1 MRTFS
6 VFFILFF
13 ILITNAY
20 SGVIVGGTR
29 VIYNEGVKDS
39 SIDIENPD
47 EIAYLI
53 QSWVD
58 DENGEPQ
65 SIFSV
70 TPPLFKL
77 PRESTNTLRIFLT
90 EDVLPNNR
98 ESLFWLNIKNI
109 PSVKF
114 QENSLQIAFRTQMK
128 LIYRPISLKSV
139 DFNQEQEKIIWS
151 KSGNKIIVK
160 NPTPYY
166 INFQR
171 ISFNEKALKNV
182 SYIAP
187 FSTVEFNTESS
198 SKHGI
203 IKWELI
209 NDFGATTKTFDKK
222 I

>member
-29 VIYNEGVKDS
+29 VIYNEGGKDS

-128 LIYRPISLKSV
+128 LIYRPISLKNV
-139 DFNQEQEKIIWS
+139 DFNKEQKKIIWS

-198 SKHGI
+198 SKHGT

>member
-128 LIYRPISLKSV
+128 LIYRPISLKNV
-139 DFNQEQEKIIWS
+139 DFNKEQKKIIWS